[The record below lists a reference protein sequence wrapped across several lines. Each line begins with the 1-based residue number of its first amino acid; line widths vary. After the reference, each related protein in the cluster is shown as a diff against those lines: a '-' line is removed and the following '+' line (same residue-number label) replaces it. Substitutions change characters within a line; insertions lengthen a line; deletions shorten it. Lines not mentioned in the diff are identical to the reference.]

1 MNDDYLWNKEGEPD
15 AEIERLENLLV
26 RFRHKPVAPPQIA
39 ARPRFYQ
46 PGFYS
51 TQWAAAA
58 VVILAV
64 LAALTFLA
72 IWKAARTSNNPNV
85 AEVTAPKGDEGN
97 AEKKPE
103 QVRVPQPPEQ
113 TPGSDE
119 IAAAPAPAKATRR
132 APSVRPR
139 VEPREAV
146 ERVIATQPQKEK
158 IAVEYSSDEI
168 SNAVAFLNPETS
180 KHFEKSQ
187 MLLRAFR
194 NVAATDGAESVDV
207 SFEKEQSKN
216 LLYRNILLRRD
227 AEAKRNLPMEDVLG
241 SLEPILL
248 DIANL
253 PSTAS
258 REEIS
263 AIKERMQKKDIVTT
277 LQVYSTQTLMA
288 GR

>member
-1 MNDDYLWNKEGEPD
+1 MNDDYLWDKEGEPD

-26 RFRHKPVAPPQIA
+26 RFRHQPVAAPRIA
-39 ARPRFYQ
+39 SKPRFYQ

-64 LAALTFLA
+64 LAALTFFA
-72 IWKAARTSNNPNV
+72 IWKAARTTNNPNV
-85 AEVTAPKGDEGN
+85 ADIAAPKTDEGKD
-97 AEKKPE
+97 KKAPE
-103 QVRVPQPPEQ
+103 TVLPQTPPE
-113 TPGSDE
+113 TPNRDE
-119 IAAAPAPAKATRR
+119 IAVTSTPR
-132 APSVRPR
+132 R
-139 VEPREAV
+139 VERKAARVPARIQPREDK
-146 ERVIATQPQKEK
+146 VIAVQPE
-158 IAVEYSSDEI
+158 EDHSGDEF
-168 SNAVAFLNPETS
+168 SNALAFLNPETS

-187 MLLRAFR
+187 ILLRAFR
-194 NVAATDGAESVDV
+194 NVAASDEADAVDV
-207 SFEKEQSKN
+207 SYEKEQSKN

-227 AEAKRNLPMEDVLG
+227 AEAKRNMPMEDVLG

-253 PSTAS
+253 PSRAS